1 MVNILYE
8 GSVHRLTGVVRGIR
22 SRVAGALRNRGLPR
36 TADVAR
42 LQIPIEGGCLDALE
56 FEPYGVLRMVGWS
69 SGIDP
74 LADNTCLDQDGISR
88 KVDGIYRMPRPDV
101 VNAGRTDDLLAGFAM
116 EFAGGFSQTPATLNI
131 GKVRIPLNE
140 NQMTSLTLVRPD
152 HGKLLTT
159 SDVFHREDIY
169 GEGPPAAQCNPEV
182 LAAAIRELS
191 GSVLDFGCGAGMLV
205 KRLREKG
212 LDAIGIELDR
222 EPIRAAVN
230 DELASYIRFYNGEL
244 PLPFRD
250 GQFSGVIAT
259 EVIEHIPN
267 YRDVLRALRRITA
280 RRLLVTVPDMASIPA
295 CFAHGVVPWHLLEA
309 NHVNFFTYQSLTREL
324 RPLFGR
330 VRVQRINNV
339 YINGTFVPGS
349 LLAVCDV

>member
-1 MVNILYE
+1 MLYE
-8 GSVHRLTGVVRGIR
+8 ASVNRLTGVVRGIK
-22 SRVAGALRNRGLPR
+22 SRVAGALRNRVLPR
-36 TADVAR
+36 TADVAV

-56 FEPYGVLRMVGWS
+56 LEPYGVLRMIGWS
-69 SGIDP
+69 TGIDS
-74 LADNTCLDQDGISR
+74 LADNTRLDQDGISR
-88 KVDGIYRMPRPDV
+88 NVDGIYRMPRPDV
-101 VNAGRTDDLLAGFAM
+101 VIAGQTDDPLAGFAM
-116 EFAGGFSQTPATLNI
+116 EFAGGFSQNAATLEV
-131 GKVRIPLNE
+131 GKVRIPLNA
-140 NQMTSLTLVRPD
+140 NQMSSLTLVSPA
-152 HGKLLTT
+152 HGQLLTT
-159 SDVFHREDIY
+159 SDVLHREHIY

-182 LAAAIRELS
+182 LEAAIRELS
-191 GSVLDFGCGAGMLV
+191 GSVLDFGCGAGLLV
-205 KRLREKG
+205 ERLRERG

-222 EPIRAAVN
+222 EPIRAAVSA
-230 DELASYIRFYNGEL
+230 EIASYIRFYNGEL
-244 PLPFRD
+244 PLPFGD

-324 RPLFGR
+324 RTLFGQ